1 MSIDGRVCPFSMYV
15 LYGMS
20 HDRWIVW
27 VGAVTPTPR
36 SRVPVGRCARRRRVA
51 MTTIARARGGDAV
64 VSIAA
69 SSRRRCRRWSVSTR
83 ARRGFLAEKLRD
95 EGAGEDEGDARAG
108 SGDDACACGSGETY
122 ERCCGVMH
130 RGEGADRDPE
140 ATMRARFTAYAR
152 GDAEYVVTSTHA
164 TSPDHA
170 RASLLADAKKTIK
183 NVSFRTFTHKRSTP
197 GKERGEYFVTYEA
210 SFTKGARGKTRVLAE
225 RARLRRDDET
235 GEWKFVDAVAL
246 NPNTL
251 DDVGGDPAGGA
262 RR

>member
-1 MSIDGRVCPFSMYV
+1 MVFFCLLMGVCVPSLCTVWYESRPVDCVGGCGDADAAFPRPRRSV
-15 LYGMS
+15 RETSTRGDDD
-20 HDRWIVW
+20 DR
-27 VGAVTPTPR
+27 
-36 SRVPVGRCARRRRVA
+36 
-51 MTTIARARGGDAV
+51 ARAIP
-64 VSIAA
+64 IAT

-170 RASLLADAKKTIK
+170 RASLLDDAKKTIK

>member
-1 MSIDGRVCPFSMYV
+1 MR
-15 LYGMS
+15 
-20 HDRWIVW
+20 
-27 VGAVTPTPR
+27 A
-36 SRVPVGRCARRRRVA
+36 
-51 MTTIARARGGDAV
+51 TTMARAREVRAV
-64 VSIAA
+64 VVAA
-69 SSRRRCRRWSVSTR
+69 PSSRRRCRRWSVSTR
-83 ARRGFLAEKLRD
+83 ARRGFLAERLRD
-95 EGAGEDEGDARAG
+95 EGEDAGDARAR
-108 SGDDACACGSGETY
+108 SGDDACVLVTTY
-122 ERCCGVMH
+122 PASPR
-130 RGEGADRDPE
+130 
-140 ATMRARFTAYAR
+140 AYAVNLAR
-152 GDAEYVVTSTHA
+152 IVASGSRSPPSPRCITPQHLSYV
-164 TSPDHA
+164 SP
-170 RASLLADAKKTIK
+170 DAKKTIK

>member
-1 MSIDGRVCPFSMYV
+1 MRDGE
-15 LYGMS
+15 GEGEN
-20 HDRWIVW
+20 D
-27 VGAVTPTPR
+27 
-36 SRVPVGRCARRRRVA
+36 
-51 MTTIARARGGDAV
+51 ARAR
-64 VSIAA
+64 
-69 SSRRRCRRWSVSTR
+69 SS
-83 ARRGFLAEKLRD
+83 
-95 EGAGEDEGDARAG
+95 
-108 SGDDACACGSGETY
+108 DDACACGSGETY

-235 GEWKFVDAVAL
+235 GEWKFVDEVAL

>member
-1 MSIDGRVCPFSMYV
+1 MNEPREARRVPESDPRAIERNGRPWCFFLSIDGRVCPFSMYV

-64 VSIAA
+64 VSIAT

-95 EGAGEDEGDARAG
+95 EGAGEDEGDARA
-108 SGDDACACGSGETY
+108 
-122 ERCCGVMH
+122 
-130 RGEGADRDPE
+130 
-140 ATMRARFTAYAR
+140 
-152 GDAEYVVTSTHA
+152 
-164 TSPDHA
+164 
-170 RASLLADAKKTIK
+170 SLLADAKKTIK

-197 GKERGEYFVTYEA
+197 GKERGEDFVTYEA